1 MAGGDYNNELQ
12 RLFDATRDTRII
24 SGPFS
29 IEVTVQP
36 RSFLPILGL
45 LLVTVAVFPM
55 LVQKPETRLDPH
67 QEAGEQELRMR
78 RELAKKLNQQRQET
92 LKRDT
97 DKLLKL
103 TTELKQHVDNSNENL
118 LSVDVVK
125 RAEEI
130 EKLAR
135 SVKEKM
141 KGY

>member
-1 MAGGDYNNELQ
+1 
-12 RLFDATRDTRII
+12 
-24 SGPFS
+24 
-29 IEVTVQP
+29 VQP
-36 RSFLPILGL
+36 RFFLPIFGL
-45 LLVTVAVFPM
+45 LVITVAMFPM
-55 LVQKPETRLDPH
+55 LAQTPETPLDAH

-103 TTELKQHVDNSNENL
+103 TTELKQYVDNSNENL

-135 SVKEKM
+135 SVKDKM

>member
-1 MAGGDYNNELQ
+1 
-12 RLFDATRDTRII
+12 
-24 SGPFS
+24 
-29 IEVTVQP
+29 
-36 RSFLPILGL
+36 
-45 LLVTVAVFPM
+45 
-55 LVQKPETRLDPH
+55 
-67 QEAGEQELRMR
+67 MR

-103 TTELKQHVDNSNENL
+103 TTELKQYVDNSNENL

-135 SVKEKM
+135 NVKEKM

>member
-1 MAGGDYNNELQ
+1 
-12 RLFDATRDTRII
+12 
-24 SGPFS
+24 
-29 IEVTVQP
+29 
-36 RSFLPILGL
+36 
-45 LLVTVAVFPM
+45 
-55 LVQKPETRLDPH
+55 
-67 QEAGEQELRMR
+67 MR

>member
-1 MAGGDYNNELQ
+1 
-12 RLFDATRDTRII
+12 
-24 SGPFS
+24 
-29 IEVTVQP
+29 
-36 RSFLPILGL
+36 
-45 LLVTVAVFPM
+45 
-55 LVQKPETRLDPH
+55 
-67 QEAGEQELRMR
+67 MR

-103 TTELKQHVDNSNENL
+103 TTELKQYVDNSNENL

-130 EKLAR
+130 EKLAH

>member
-1 MAGGDYNNELQ
+1 
-12 RLFDATRDTRII
+12 
-24 SGPFS
+24 
-29 IEVTVQP
+29 VQSRP
-36 RSFLPILGL
+36 LLPILGL
-45 LLVTVAVFPM
+45 LVVTLGAFPT
-55 LVQKPETRLDPH
+55 LAQTREPRLGAH
-67 QEAGEQELRMR
+67 QEAGEQEIRMR

-103 TTELKQHVDNSNENL
+103 TTELKQYVDNSNENL

-130 EKLAR
+130 EKLAH